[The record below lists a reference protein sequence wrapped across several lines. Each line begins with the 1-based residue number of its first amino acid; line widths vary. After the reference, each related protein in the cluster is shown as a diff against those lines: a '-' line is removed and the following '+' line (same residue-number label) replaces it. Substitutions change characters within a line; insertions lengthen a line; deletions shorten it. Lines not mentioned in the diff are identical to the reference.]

1 MCYLQKGCVPG
12 QVNGNYSVE
21 GDRRGDQFHR
31 KRLRPK
37 VGVSRMGIPLLR
49 RGILLYMISPAPAAT
64 APSLA
69 IDLAVGV
76 VGSLSI
82 VVKAPDS
89 PFFGMTYPIVTWVV
103 KV

>member
-1 MCYLQKGCVPG
+1 VPG

-21 GDRRGDQFHR
+21 GDRRGDQFHRRGDQFHR